1 MTSGQ
6 ACGADRVVRSLT
18 ATVPLNQLRCAR
30 VIGAGHVFIQNVR
43 RGHYKLGAEEVVNL
57 RVMAVFDEL
66 APAI

>member
-1 MTSGQ
+1 
-6 ACGADRVVRSLT
+6 
-18 ATVPLNQLRCAR
+18 
-30 VIGAGHVFIQNVR
+30 VFIQNVR